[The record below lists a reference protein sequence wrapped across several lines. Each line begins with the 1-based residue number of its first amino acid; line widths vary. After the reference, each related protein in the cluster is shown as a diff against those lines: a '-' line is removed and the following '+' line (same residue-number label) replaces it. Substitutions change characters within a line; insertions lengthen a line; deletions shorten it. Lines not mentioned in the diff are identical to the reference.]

1 MSSSAKSNPFESERS
16 DLAGTRV
23 LIVEDSWDV
32 SRRVKMLLEAH
43 GAEVVGP
50 VATANDARR
59 LYSETTPDVAL
70 VDINLRTGELSYGL
84 IDEMRAV
91 GIPIIVIT
99 GYANASPAA
108 GTAVAV
114 LQKPFSEA
122 ELLAALRSAKLT
134 GGRPLSP

>member
-1 MSSSAKSNPFESERS
+1 MPKMGLSAKNNSSEFERS
-16 DLAGTRV
+16 ELRGTRV
-23 LIVEDSWDV
+23 LVVEDSWDV
-32 SRRVKMLLEAH
+32 SRRVTTLLEAH

-50 VATANDARR
+50 VATTNDARR
-59 LYSETTPDVAL
+59 LCSQNTPDVAL

-84 IDEMRAV
+84 IDEMRAM

-108 GTAVAV
+108 GAAVAV

-122 ELLAALRSAKLT
+122 ELLAALRSAKSSGL
-134 GGRPLSP
+134 